1 MSLVTMKAQPCTTKV
16 TSVIMHE
23 TPQRDQSNPPA
34 SGIMATVRN
43 KGNARGTSTVQKKD
57 YLNKHVHLYKM

>member
-1 MSLVTMKAQPCTTKV
+1 MKAQPCTTKV

-23 TPQRDQSNPPA
+23 TPQKETKRNPPPA
-34 SGIMATVRN
+34 GGVMATVRN
-43 KGNARGTSTVQKKD
+43 EGNARQTSTVQKKD